1 MSELFRQ
8 SLLAQ
13 YQATHRGEPWYGS
26 SRAQLLQGISAA
38 RAAQAPLVTLP
49 SIWAVVLHMTAWTE
63 EVHRRLEGAPPTTP
77 QRGDWPSI
85 PSAGNAPVT
94 EAAWRSAQSV
104 LTKAHNRL
112 VAAIAAQPGSR
123 FPQSVAALTHDDSS
137 TSTLTVAQMLLGLV
151 QHDAYHLGQI
161 ATLRRLVARE

>member
-38 RAAQAPLVTLP
+38 RAAQAPFVTLP

-63 EVHRRLEGAPPTTP
+63 EAHRRLEGAPPATP
-77 QRGDWPSI
+77 QRGDWPSV
-85 PSAGNAPVT
+85 PGAAYAP
-94 EAAWRSAQSV
+94 AAE
-104 LTKAHNRL
+104 
-112 VAAIAAQPGSR
+112 P
-123 FPQSVAALTHDDSS
+123 
-137 TSTLTVAQMLLGLV
+137 
-151 QHDAYHLGQI
+151 
-161 ATLRRLVARE
+161 

>member
-1 MSELFRQ
+1 MSELFRR
-8 SLLAQ
+8 SLLSQ

-26 SRAQLLQGISAA
+26 SRAQLLRGIT
-38 RAAQAPLVTLP
+38 AAQAAQTPMASLP

-63 EVHRRLEGAPPTTP
+63 EVHHRLEGASPATP

-85 PSAGNAPVT
+85 PGAGHAPVT
-94 EAAWRSAQSV
+94 EAAWRSAQSL

-112 VAAIAAQPGSR
+112 VAAIVVQPMSR
-123 FPQSVAALTHDDSS
+123 FPQRVADLSHADAS

-161 ATLRRLVARE
+161 ATLRRLVARG